1 MYLTFGGQLPESPY
15 ISVVVPLLNE
25 EDALEQLH
33 EQLCKALE
41 GTGKSFEVVYVDD
54 GSIDSS
60 PDILK
65 KLYEKDPRVEVIRF
79 RRNFGKSAA
88 LSCGF
93 EAARGDV
100 IISIDADLQDDPD
113 EIANF
118 LAKLD
123 EGYDLVSGWKSKRK
137 DPFIKVASSRF
148 FNWVVRITSGVSLH
162 DFNCG
167 FKAYRREVVR
177 EVEIYGDLHRYI
189 PFLAAAKGFKV
200 GEIRVKHHPRKH
212 GRSKY
217 GWDRY
222 MKGFLDLLTATVIT
236 RFSRKPLHLFGGFG
250 VLCLLVGFI
259 ICAYLAVI
267 WFMTHSIGGRPLL
280 QLGMLLMILGIQ
292 LISIG
297 LIGEMII
304 FHRPRGE
311 REYPTAYILSHHD
324 DSGGD

>member
-1 MYLTFGGQLPESPY
+1 MAESPY

-25 EDALEQLH
+25 EEALEQLH
-33 EQLCKALE
+33 ERLCKVLE
-41 GTGKSFEVVYVDD
+41 SVGKGFEIVYVDD
-54 GSIDSS
+54 GSTDSS
-60 PDILK
+60 PGILK
-65 KLYEKDPRVEVIRF
+65 RLFEKDERVEVIRF
-79 RRNFGKSAA
+79 RRNFGKAAA

-113 EIANF
+113 EIPNF

-123 EGYDLVSGWKSKRK
+123 EGYDLISGWKAVRK
-137 DPFIKVASSRF
+137 DPFIKVLSSRF
-148 FNWVVRITSGVSLH
+148 FNWVVQITSGVKLH

-167 FKAYRREVVR
+167 FKAYRSEVVR

-189 PFLAAAKGFKV
+189 PFLAAARGFKV
-200 GEIRVKHHPRKH
+200 GEIKVKHHPRKH

-222 MKGFLDLLTATVIT
+222 LKGFLDLLTATVIT

-250 VLCLLVGFI
+250 VLCFLVGFVVLG
-259 ICAYLAVI
+259 YLTVV
-267 WFMTHSIGGRPLL
+267 WFMTHAIGGRPLL
-280 QLGMLLMILGIQ
+280 QFGMLLMILGIQ

-304 FHRPRGE
+304 FHRPPRE
-311 REYPTAYILSHHD
+311 REYPTAYILSHHEKREEE
-324 DSGGD
+324 

>member
-1 MYLTFGGQLPESPY
+1 LTDSPE
-15 ISVVVPLLNE
+15 ISIVVPLLNE
-25 EDALEQLH
+25 EEALELLH
-33 EQLCKALE
+33 ERLTAALM
-41 GTGKSFEVVYVDD
+41 GTGKSYEVVYVDD
-54 GSIDSS
+54 GSTDTS

-65 KLYEKDPRVEVIRF
+65 KLYETDSHVVVIRF

-93 EAARGDV
+93 DEARGE
-100 IISIDADLQDDPD
+100 IIFSIDADLQDDPD
-113 EIANF
+113 EIPNF
-118 LAKLD
+118 LVKLN
-123 EGYDLVSGWKSKRK
+123 EGYDLVSGYKAKRY
-137 DPFIKVASSRF
+137 DPWIKVLSSRF
-148 FNWVVRITSGVSLH
+148 FNWVVRLTSGVKLH

-177 EVEIYGDLHRYI
+177 EVDIYGDLHRYV
-189 PFLAAAKGFKV
+189 PFLAAARGFRV
-200 GEIRVKHHPRKH
+200 GEIKVKHHPRKH

-250 VLCLLVGFI
+250 VVCLLLGFVI
-259 ICAYLAVI
+259 LAYLTVV

-280 QLGMLLMILGIQ
+280 QFGMLLMILGIQ

-304 FHRPRGE
+304 FNRPRGE
-311 REYPTAYILSHHD
+311 REYPMAYILNHNKD
-324 DSGGD
+324 KETC